1 MNWFGNRE
9 SGGYSSCRESGIEG
23 LRLICIL
30 GIIVMHTFG
39 SYRAA
44 ARGLNLALGVLINSI
59 FNMGVSIFGLIS
71 GYFEVKESY
80 KKVINLWLWCLF
92 YSVLSTV
99 IYSIGLR
106 QINYKDIIKSLLPI
120 SSGKY
125 WYITAYI
132 IIIFFSRFLNLA
144 PRKLSKK
151 DFGYLIC
158 LMFFLFAVIPTFCYF
173 HVMND
178 GGKGLM
184 NMILMYY
191 IGRYIRLYGI
201 NEKRTI
207 VIGAASIAIEFLLN
221 LMMTF
226 FILKDHGV
234 IALFARDCSIFII
247 FGSIAVF
254 LLAKNKKFHSNKI
267 NRTSAHIFAV
277 YLFEGAFRALLECF
291 INLTEYV
298 SYWYFC
304 LVIFTYSIVVLVG
317 CIVVDI
323 VCRNILTKPLERV
336 ESFIEKKIKKL
347 LDVYVI

>member
-1 MNWFGNRE
+1 
-9 SGGYSSCRESGIEG
+9 
-23 LRLICIL
+23 
-30 GIIVMHTFG
+30 MHTFG

-132 IIIFFSRFLNLA
+132 IIIIIFSRFLNLA

-254 LLAKNKKFHSNKI
+254 LLAKNKN
-267 NRTSAHIFAV
+267 
-277 YLFEGAFRALLECF
+277 
-291 INLTEYV
+291 
-298 SYWYFC
+298 
-304 LVIFTYSIVVLVG
+304 SIQ
-317 CIVVDI
+317 
-323 VCRNILTKPLERV
+323 
-336 ESFIEKKIKKL
+336 IK
-347 LDVYVI
+347 